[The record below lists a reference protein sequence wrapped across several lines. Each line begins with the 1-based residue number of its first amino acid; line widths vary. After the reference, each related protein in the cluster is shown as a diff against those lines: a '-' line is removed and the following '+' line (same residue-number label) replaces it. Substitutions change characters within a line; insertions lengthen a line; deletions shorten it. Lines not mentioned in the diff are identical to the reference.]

1 MYGPRHDNKASRY
14 YSATLAKVTNS
25 ITSEAILAL

>member
-1 MYGPRHDNKASRY
+1 MMNLEKKGY